1 MHQLLVLV
9 PKANIM
15 FAPFFL
21 ILRLINIA
29 NANVQVDVL
38 LNYKIDSS
46 DNFLLKVKSK
56 FMNYSRFVS
65 NKIFFQKRKSVG

>member
-21 ILRLINIA
+21 ILRLIDTA

-46 DNFLLKVKSK
+46 DTFKSEE
-56 FMNYSRFVS
+56 
-65 NKIFFQKRKSVG
+65 